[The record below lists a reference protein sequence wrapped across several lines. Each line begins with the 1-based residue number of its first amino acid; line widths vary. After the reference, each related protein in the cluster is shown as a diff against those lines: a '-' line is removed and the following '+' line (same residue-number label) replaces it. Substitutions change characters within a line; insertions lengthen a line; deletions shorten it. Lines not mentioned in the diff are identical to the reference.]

1 MGRDIV
7 RRLHPRKP
15 NRLSRLW
22 VKREIENILYN
33 DLGTEDTKSMN
44 MRYLGIHPAI
54 VMTGL
59 RKMKKIIFLSVLKM
73 LKFVDLS
80 YSKLRTF
87 DLGMTRNLETL
98 DLRSCIDLVELQ
110 IPSALPMLKDLNLS
124 GSKIDEDLVGTL
136 PVKECSSFLEIDSED
151 DVRMIG
157 ICGMGDDVDDISQLE
172 ALAGNPNWFKPG
184 SRIIITT
191 RDRQVLKAH
200 EFMMT
205 IFIASVLL
213 SEEEALV
220 SFNN

>member
-1 MGRDIV
+1 MHDHIEEMGRDIV

-15 NRLSRLW
+15 NRHTRLW
-22 VKREIENILYN
+22 VKEEIENILYN

-54 VMTGL
+54 VMKGL
-59 RKMKKIIFLSVLKM
+59 RKMKKIIFLSVNNYVFPTYRVFCKSMLSKNWKIDEGGVQYLPDTLRSLFWAEYPFFCLPKTFQANNLVYLKMPWSYISQLWEGGERKVLKM

-124 GSKIDEDLVGTL
+124 GSK
-136 PVKECSSFLEIDSED
+136 
-151 DVRMIG
+151 
-157 ICGMGDDVDDISQLE
+157 
-172 ALAGNPNWFKPG
+172 A
-184 SRIIITT
+184 
-191 RDRQVLKAH
+191 
-200 EFMMT
+200 
-205 IFIASVLL
+205 
-213 SEEEALV
+213 
-220 SFNN
+220 